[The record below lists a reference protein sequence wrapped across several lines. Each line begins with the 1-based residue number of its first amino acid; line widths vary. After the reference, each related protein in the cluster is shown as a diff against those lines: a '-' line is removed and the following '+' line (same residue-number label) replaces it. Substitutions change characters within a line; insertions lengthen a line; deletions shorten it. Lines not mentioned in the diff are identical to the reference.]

1 MPTVRPSRRPKT
13 TTTTDDKQR
22 TPPMKDLLGLMGK
35 AKEMQAKFQ
44 AMQDEIAAMEAS
56 GQAGGGLVSVT
67 LTGKFEM
74 KALKIDPSLFKEDE
88 VEILEDL
95 ILAAHNDAK
104 AKVEQAMQ
112 EKTRALT
119 AGMPLPPGMKLPF

>member
-1 MPTVRPSRRPKT
+1 
-13 TTTTDDKQR
+13 
-22 TPPMKDLLGLMGK
+22 MKDLLGLMGK

-44 AMQDEIAAMEAS
+44 AMQEEIAAMEAS

-119 AGMPLPPGMKLPF
+119 AGMPLPPGMKRPF

>member
-1 MPTVRPSRRPKT
+1 
-13 TTTTDDKQR
+13 
-22 TPPMKDLLGLMGK
+22 MKDLLGLMGK
-35 AKEMQAKFQ
+35 AKEMQAKMQ
-44 AMQDEIAAMEAS
+44 AMQEDIATLEVS
-56 GQAGGGLVSVT
+56 GQAGGGMVSVT

-104 AKVEQAMQ
+104 AKVETAIK
-112 EKTRALT
+112 EKTADLT
-119 AGMPLPPGMKLPF
+119 AGLPLPPGFKLPF

>member
-1 MPTVRPSRRPKT
+1 
-13 TTTTDDKQR
+13 
-22 TPPMKDLLGLMGK
+22 MKDLLGLMGK

-44 AMQDEIAAMEAS
+44 AMQEEMQTMEAS

-95 ILAAHNDAK
+95 LLAAHNDAK
-104 AKVEQAMQ
+104 TKIEQTHA
-112 EKTRALT
+112 EKTREMT
-119 AGMPLPPGMKLPF
+119 AGLPLPPGMKLPF

>member
-1 MPTVRPSRRPKT
+1 
-13 TTTTDDKQR
+13 
-22 TPPMKDLLGLMGK
+22 MKDLLGLMGK

-44 AMQDEIAAMEAS
+44 AMQEEVATLEAS

-67 LTGKFEM
+67 ITGKFEM
-74 KALKIDPSLFKEDE
+74 KALKIDPSLFNEDE

-104 AKVEQAMQ
+104 AKVEQIMQ
-112 EKTRALT
+112 EKTKELT
-119 AGMPLPPGMKLPF
+119 AGLPMPPGMKLPF